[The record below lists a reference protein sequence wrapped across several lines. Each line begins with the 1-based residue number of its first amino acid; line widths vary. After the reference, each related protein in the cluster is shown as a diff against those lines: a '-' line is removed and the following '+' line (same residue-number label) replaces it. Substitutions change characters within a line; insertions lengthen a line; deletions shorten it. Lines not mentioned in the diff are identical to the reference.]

1 MKHLILILTA
11 VFFLFPLAAV
21 ASPDQQPVSMTEEF
35 AQNAQETEAKTVS
48 VTGINASENPS
59 AQWREDFDE
68 IVADRIKEENHED
81 TREAIAEDII
91 LGN

>member
-1 MKHLILILTA
+1 MKYLMLVLTA
-11 VFFLFPLAAV
+11 FFFLIPLTAV
-21 ASPDQQPVSMTEEF
+21 ASPDQQPVSMTEEL

-48 VTGINASENPS
+48 TTGINASEDPP
-59 AQWREDFDE
+59 AQWRKDIEE
-68 IVADRIKEENHED
+68 IVADSIKEENLED